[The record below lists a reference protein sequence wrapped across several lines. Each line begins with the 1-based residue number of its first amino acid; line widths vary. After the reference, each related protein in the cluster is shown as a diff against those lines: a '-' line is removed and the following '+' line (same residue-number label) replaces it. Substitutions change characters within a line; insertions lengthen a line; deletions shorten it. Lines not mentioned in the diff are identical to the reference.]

1 MSINAIEK
9 EAENTQ
15 SHTKIEPLNPRLE
28 EISSPERIFNIASK
42 KPTGSKAQNYLAIK
56 RISLEE
62 SQGVRFGK
70 YYDNPAI
77 LVPIKGLNGEIKS
90 IQYIFEKSKGKFE
103 KRFHKNADKSGGFF
117 ALDQI
122 NGDETIFVVEGF
134 ATGVSLKRILAQS
147 EKVENTKVVC
157 AFTAQD
163 IPNVAQI
170 LKERFQYSE
179 IIAAPDADEAGNKAA
194 KECKSLG
201 VYSIFP
207 PMYEKGTDWND
218 VLRLGKE
225 SAAEEFNKSLSLK
238 GSDDQLEIASKS
250 IPEIENILNNLNEDP
265 FKDFSLKNFPPVL
278 REYIESICET
288 TEAHP
293 IMITMSVLSMISS
306 FVGTRAYI
314 PRGTFFQTLY
324 PNIWSLCINKSG
336 GFKTTALNKGSEIA
350 ITKDREILKCIKEM
364 EKEFEEKKILK
375 KSTPED
381 VEAFERRVLDE
392 ELKSPMLPN
401 RQTTEFLMKHLS
413 QGHEG
418 MVMASE
424 LGEWLRNMDK
434 SHNGDLKQIF
444 TLFYDCDIPPYRYC
458 TKSSGSYT
466 IDKPFI
472 TINAVST
479 VDWIQSHVKSDDVF
493 SGFFARFLLFT
504 PPYKETIPPA
514 LPIHQKESD
523 EASRRKIM
531 ETLENMDEVKE
542 FSIPEAV
549 KLQYDNIH
557 ASIYKMVQANK
568 KYDDRCQTFLEPYLK
583 RWSPYVLK
591 IAMLLRIIED
601 PFSNELSETSLKGAS
616 EIIRVGIK
624 STTKLFEKE
633 LGESSDQRKQRKVYE
648 WIVRRSRES
657 KRTKFFDFLKSKILD
672 GGSKEYEDV
681 LETLINSGKVDCIN
695 PQIKQ
700 KKEREYKISQE
711 KVRNVPTI

>member
-1 MSINAIEK
+1 MSINTLKK
-9 EAENTQ
+9 EEENTQ
-15 SHTKIEPLNPRLE
+15 SHTKIEQLFPKPQEVFQKASDKPSCE
-28 EISSPERIFNIASK
+28 EQQAYLTK
-42 KPTGSKAQNYLAIK
+42 KE
-56 RISLEE
+56 ISLEE
-62 SQGVRFGK
+62 SKGVKFGN
-70 YYDNPAI
+70 YYMSPAL
-77 LVPIKGLNGEIKS
+77 LVPLRDLNGDLLS
-90 IQYIFEKSKGKFE
+90 IQYIFGGPEGGFQ
-103 KRFHKNADKSGGFF
+103 KRFHKGSDKTGGFLTF
-117 ALDQI
+117 DAIDD
-122 NGDETIFVVEGF
+122 GDTIFIVEGF
-134 ATGVSLKRILAQS
+134 ATGISLKKIIGQS
-147 EKVENTKVVC
+147 ESIEKFKIVC
-157 AFTAQD
+157 AFTAQN
-163 IPNVAQI
+163 IPNIAKV
-170 LKERFQYSE
+170 LKERFEYSE
-179 IIAAPDADEAGNKAA
+179 IIGAPDADEAGNKAA
-194 KECKSLG
+194 KECKEIG
-201 VYSIFP
+201 IHSIFP
-207 PMYEKGTDWND
+207 PMDEEGNDWD
-218 VLRLGKE
+218 DILKDLGKE
-225 SAAEEFNKSLSLK
+225 SAAEEFNKSLALK
-238 GSDDQLEIASKS
+238 GSDDQLEIAPKS

-293 IMITMSVLSMISS
+293 IMITMSALCMISS

-336 GFKTTALNKGSEIA
+336 GFKTTALNKGAEIA
-350 ITKDREILKCIKEM
+350 ITKDREILKRIKEM

-381 VEAFERRVLDE
+381 VEAFERKVLDE

-549 KLQYDNIH
+549 ELQYDNIH

-568 KYDDRCQTFLEPYLK
+568 KYDDRCQTFLEPCLK

-616 EIIRVGIK
+616 EIIRVAIK

-648 WIVRRSRES
+648 WIVRRSREK